1 MTQIDAEKT
10 SAYFARFL
18 RLRADFTF
26 YSHEPRHLCE
36 RHHTLLLRI
45 AAAVAATTAIL
56 LGACVLVLVGVL
68 DFWGHWDSM
77 LCTTTACSEFA
88 KLIADSV
95 DQSVDPC
102 SDFDAYVCSRWR
114 TTRTYSVNAE
124 LVMHAVDVMTKV
136 VSKDTGPDK
145 TVQTNLD
152 KAGRFYHS
160 CDVVWR
166 GERDELPVIRDY
178 LMRAGIV
185 WPRRSATP
193 NVARTLLSMS
203 ILLNWPV
210 VVTMSVSKQTMWI
223 SVPYSFFVAAEE
235 KGRLH
240 NDEMRKR
247 SFELLKTHFS
257 EGHDEEAV
265 TFKDTT
271 ELEEDFFH
279 PLADARKHTGRQPV
293 NNTDEDR
300 WNYLLPEF
308 NLTAVSRFQ
317 SDSVDYVTTFFDLWS
332 QSGEARTHL
341 FVSWMAARYV
351 STFSNH
357 VLISNFH
364 GTTNYETIKYKQ
376 VRWCFSLVYNFIGDL
391 LFAPYNAQVLLPDV
405 RLDVERIVLAIRNA
419 FAARLAATRTSKAT
433 KNYTE
438 FQWSSLHTV
447 MAVLKQAAPESDN
460 ASALADML
468 LPDMHESLARNWQAA
483 WKYWSS
489 GIGGHVPRVLG
500 SLAAMHFALF
510 EYWRGDFVLIPYALS
525 FPLYDVNFVD
535 AVKFGA
541 LGGVVARASA
551 GLALSHYFRDSN
563 STREALNEALR
574 CTNSSYR
581 EGAWDTLK
589 DVAALNVLADTYE
602 AHGSRYTLAG
612 VRGFTATQLLFVS
625 WCFAKCRGYSEPL
638 SDKCS
643 AALRHVSTFSSAFGC
658 SSGTPLNP
666 VKKCVVL

>member
-1 MTQIDAEKT
+1 
-10 SAYFARFL
+10 
-18 RLRADFTF
+18 
-26 YSHEPRHLCE
+26 
-36 RHHTLLLRI
+36 
-45 AAAVAATTAIL
+45 
-56 LGACVLVLVGVL
+56 
-68 DFWGHWDSM
+68 M

>member
-1 MTQIDAEKT
+1 MSARYSEGESEDNGFTET
-10 SAYFARFL
+10 SLAKAAYGLTSPSARS
-18 RLRADFTF
+18 TP
-26 YSHEPRHLCE
+26 SG
-36 RHHTLLLRI
+36 LRI

-56 LGACVLVLVGVL
+56 LGACVLVLIGVL
-68 DFWGHWDSM
+68 DFFRGHWDSVV
-77 LCTTTACSEFA
+77 CTTPACSEFA
-88 KLIADSV
+88 KLIANSV

-102 SDFDAYVCSRWR
+102 SNFDAYVCSRWQR
-114 TTRTYSVNAE
+114 TQKYSVNAE

-136 VSKDTGPDK
+136 VSKDKGTDT

-152 KAGRFYHS
+152 KAGRFYRS

-178 LMRAGIV
+178 LVRAGIV

-193 NVARTLLSMS
+193 NVARTLLSLNM
-203 ILLNWPV
+203 LLNWPV

-223 SVPYSFFVAAEE
+223 SVPYSFLLAAEE

-240 NDEMRKR
+240 NDERRKR

-265 TFKDTT
+265 TFEDTT
-271 ELEEDFFH
+271 ELEEVFFH
-279 PLADARKHTGRQPV
+279 PLADARKHTGLQLV

-308 NLTAVSRFQ
+308 NLTAVSRFE
-317 SDSVDYVTTFFDLWS
+317 SDSVDYVRTFFDLWS
-332 QSGEARTHL
+332 QSGEARAHL

-357 VLISNFH
+357 VLISNFY

-376 VRWCFSLVYNFIGDL
+376 VRWCFALVYNFIGDL
-391 LFAPYNAQVLLPDV
+391 LFAPYNAHVFLPEV

-419 FAARLAATRTSKAT
+419 FAAHLAATGTSKVT

-438 FQWSSLHTV
+438 FQWSSLDTV
-447 MAVLKQAAPESDN
+447 MAVLKQATPESDN
-460 ASALADML
+460 ASGLADML
-468 LPDMHESLARNWQAA
+468 LPDMHESLARNWQTA
-483 WKYWSS
+483 WKYRSS
-489 GIGGHVPRVLG
+489 GSGGRVSRVLG
-500 SLAAMHFALF
+500 PLASRGFVLF

-525 FPLYDVNFVD
+525 FPLYDVDLVD

-541 LGGVVARASA
+541 LGGVVATASA
-551 GLALSHYFRDSN
+551 GLALSHYLRYSS
-563 STREALNEALR
+563 STHAALNEALR

-581 EGAWDTLK
+581 RGAWATLK
-589 DVAALNVLADTYE
+589 DIAALNVLADAYE

-643 AALRHVSTFSSAFGC
+643 TALRHVSTFSSAFGC
-658 SSGTPLNP
+658 SSGAPLNP